1 MAQHLLKKGYP
12 RGHVNLYR
20 WMSIP
25 VFSEDKI
32 VAVVGIANK
41 DIDYGRADVRQLTLL
56 MESVWKYAERE
67 RAQEVLKQRTDQVE
81 AANREIEAFSYSIS
95 HDLKAPLRIL
105 DGFSLA
111 VLEDCGDKLDE
122 KGRDYLNRIRNASQK
137 MAQLIDDI
145 LKLSRITMADMNT
158 GLVNLSNLAESIAAD
173 IKATQPERHVEFVI
187 QPEMTALG
195 DIKLLDVALRNLME
209 NSWKYTN
216 KSSLARIELGVNS
229 RDGKQ
234 VYFLADNGA
243 GFDLKYADRL
253 FQPFRR
259 LHSDEEF
266 PGTGIGLATVQRV
279 IHRHGGRI
287 WADSEIGK
295 GATFYFTL
303 D

>member
-1 MAQHLLKKGYP
+1 
-12 RGHVNLYR
+12 
-20 WMSIP
+20 
-25 VFSEDKI
+25 
-32 VAVVGIANK
+32 
-41 DIDYGRADVRQLTLL
+41 
-56 MESVWKYAERE
+56 
-67 RAQEVLKQRTDQVE
+67 
-81 AANREIEAFSYSIS
+81 
-95 HDLKAPLRIL
+95 LKAPLRIL

-111 VLEDCGDKLDE
+111 VLEDYGDKLDE

-234 VYFLADNGA
+234 VYFLADNGV

-303 D
+303 DKVK